1 LRVQQLHRDIA
12 RMFCIGFDGYSIPPH
27 VDRLI
32 ARGIGGVALF
42 RRNVESPRALA
53 RLCAE
58 LKRRA
63 DRPFMICI
71 DQEGGRV
78 MRLRDGFT
86 DVPSMRALGRTGDA
100 ALAQQVGRVLGT
112 ELRAVNGDLNFAPVL
127 DVDTNAA
134 NPVIADRSLGGD
146 PSLVARLGVA
156 IARGL
161 QESGVAACGKHFPG
175 HGDTMQ
181 DSHVELPRLNLP
193 IERLH
198 AVELAPFAAAVQ
210 AGIATIMTAHV
221 VYEAIDHQYPAT
233 MSRAVLHDLL
243 RGRLGFDGTIISD
256 DLEMKAIAD
265 HFGFDEAITQSA
277 NAGVDLL
284 MVCHVARKQEEAI
297 EALIRAVEHGKVKSE
312 RIAEANR
319 RIDKLF
325 ARFVRPPS
333 DADPTAVLAAPEHL
347 AVAQRVRDLAG
358 EAPGPPTIDPT
369 EALH

>member
-1 LRVQQLHRDIA
+1 
-12 RMFCIGFDGYSIPPH
+12 MFCIGFDGYSIPPH

-32 ARGIGGVALF
+32 SRGIGGVALF
-42 RRNVESPRALA
+42 RRNVESPRAFA

-63 DRPFMICI
+63 ARPFIVCI

-100 ALAQQVGRVLGT
+100 ALAQQIGRVLGT

-175 HGDTMQ
+175 HGDTLQ
-181 DSHVELPRLNLP
+181 DSHVDLPRLNLP

-198 AVELAPFAAAVQ
+198 TVELPPFAAAVQ
-210 AGIATIMTAHV
+210 SGIATIMTAHV

-233 MSRAVLHDLL
+233 MSRAVLHNIL
-243 RGRLGFDGTIISD
+243 RGQLGFDGAIISD
-256 DLEMKAIAD
+256 DIEMKAIAD
-265 HFGFDEAITQSA
+265 HFGFEEAIIQSA

-284 MVCHVARKQEEAI
+284 MVCHIAQKQEEAI
-297 EALIRAVEHGKVKSE
+297 EALIRGVEHGKVKRQ
-312 RIAEANR
+312 RIEEAGR
-319 RIDKLF
+319 RLDALF
-325 ARFVRPPS
+325 DRFVRPPS
-333 DADPTAVLAAPEHL
+333 DADPAALIATPEHL
-347 AVAQRVRDLAG
+347 AVARRVRELAG
-358 EAPGPPTIDPT
+358 ETVEAQAADPT
-369 EALH
+369 ERAG